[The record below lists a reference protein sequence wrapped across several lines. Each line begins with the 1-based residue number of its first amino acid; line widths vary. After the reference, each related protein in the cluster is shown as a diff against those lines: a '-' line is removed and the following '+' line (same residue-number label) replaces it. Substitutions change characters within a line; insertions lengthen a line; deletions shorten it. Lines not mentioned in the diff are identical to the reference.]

1 MMALAFG
8 VLAAIGAL
16 GRWQMSRLNSPHWPA
31 ATLTINVGAAFVL
44 GLLAD
49 SSPSTLTLAGV
60 GLLGS
65 YSTYS
70 TVVREV
76 VELSDAESTRWAA
89 RYLVVTLVLGL
100 AAAFVGLELAAR

>member
-8 VLAAIGAL
+8 ILAAVGAL

-31 ATLTINVGAAFVL
+31 GTLVINVGAAFIL
-44 GLLAD
+44 GLLAN
-49 SSPSTLTLAGV
+49 SSTSTLTLAGV

-65 YSTYS
+65 FSTFS
-70 TVVREV
+70 TVAREV

-100 AAAFVGLELAAR
+100 AAAIIGLELAAL